1 MPDEKTTKDAS
12 EPDGAE
18 KTEDATSKRAPGP
31 RRTGPGRRARFLG
44 AVLLIAIGLQIPLLL
59 ALGTLV
65 GHAGLLA
72 LAAAALTGGFL
83 SSLLGGRTALGDP
96 GKLRLYLATWP
107 FFVYWTA
114 AMLFALLAPF
124 VLLIAGVTPVTL
136 HAALAGGLVV
146 ALVLTA
152 SAFFHDVRVRRPEI
166 TIPALPA
173 AFDGFRIAQISDLHC
188 GPFASGR
195 RVAAWVARVNGLEAD
210 VVAVTG
216 DLIASGA
223 RFVSVVARELGGLRA
238 RDGVFASMGN
248 HDYFTEGDA
257 MADALAAAG
266 LSVLRNTGVELER
279 GGAKIFLAGVD
290 DTWTGRD
297 DLTAA
302 LAARPAGMPTVLL
315 AHDPAL
321 FSEAAARGVA
331 LTLSGHTHGGQLGVP
346 FFSKRWNL
354 ARVIT
359 RFTTGLYQDGA
370 ATLYV
375 TRGLG
380 TTGVP
385 IRLLVPPEITVLTL
399 RRGSTGTSGPA

>member
-1 MPDEKTTKDAS
+1 M
-12 EPDGAE
+12 
-18 KTEDATSKRAPGP
+18 
-31 RRTGPGRRARFLG
+31 
-44 AVLLIAIGLQIPLLL
+44 
-59 ALGTLV
+59 
-65 GHAGLLA
+65 
-72 LAAAALTGGFL
+72 
-83 SSLLGGRTALGDP
+83 
-96 GKLRLYLATWP
+96 
-107 FFVYWTA
+107 
-114 AMLFALLAPF
+114 
-124 VLLIAGVTPVTL
+124 
-136 HAALAGGLVV
+136 
-146 ALVLTA
+146 
-152 SAFFHDVRVRRPEI
+152 
-166 TIPALPA
+166 
-173 AFDGFRIAQISDLHC
+173 
-188 GPFASGR
+188 
-195 RVAAWVARVNGLEAD
+195 
-210 VVAVTG
+210 AVTG

-266 LSVLRNTGVELER
+266 LSVLRNSGVELER
-279 GGAKIFLAGVD
+279 GGARIFLAGVD
-290 DTWTGRD
+290 DTWSGRD

-315 AHDPAL
+315 AHDPVL
-321 FSEAAARGVA
+321 FTAAAARGVA

-346 FFSKRWNL
+346 FFAKRWNL

-399 RRGSTGTSGPA
+399 RCG